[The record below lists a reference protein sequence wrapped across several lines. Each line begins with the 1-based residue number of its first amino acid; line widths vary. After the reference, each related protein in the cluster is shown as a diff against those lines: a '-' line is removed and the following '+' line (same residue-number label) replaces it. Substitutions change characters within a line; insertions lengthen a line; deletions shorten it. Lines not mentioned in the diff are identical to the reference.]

1 MGLKG
6 QIKEEMKTAMKSG
19 DRDRLKV
26 IRLILAAINQIEID
40 SRTILEDNDIIK
52 TINKMVKQRR
62 DSIAQFSKGGRDDLV
77 KIEAN
82 EIAILENYLPK
93 KLSNSEL
100 DTIIAEAVSNL
111 KADNMKDMGKDMN
124 TVKHAIEGRADMSL
138 VLPHIHDDCWSFV
151 RRKGAVR
158 CRARLG

>member
-1 MGLKG
+1 MDLKG

-77 KIEAN
+77 EIETN
-82 EIAILENYLPK
+82 EITILENYLPK
-93 KLSNSEL
+93 KLSDSEL

-111 KADNMKDMGKDMN
+111 KADNMKDMGKVMN

-138 VLPHIHDDCWSFV
+138 VSSKV
-151 RRKGAVR
+151 K
-158 CRARLG
+158 ARLS

>member
-26 IRLILAAINQIEID
+26 IRFILAAINQIEID

-62 DSIAQFSKGGRDDLV
+62 DSIAQFSKGGREDLV
-77 KIEAN
+77 EIETN
-82 EIAILENYLPK
+82 EITILENYLPK
-93 KLSNSEL
+93 KLSDSEL

-111 KADNMKDMGKDMN
+111 KADNMKDMGKVMN
-124 TVKHAIEGRADMSL
+124 TVKHAIEGRADMRL
-138 VLPHIHDDCWSFV
+138 VSSKV
-151 RRKGAVR
+151 K
-158 CRARLG
+158 ARLS

>member
-77 KIEAN
+77 EIETN

-93 KLSNSEL
+93 KLSNREL

-111 KADNMKDMGKDMN
+111 KADNMKDMGKVMN

-138 VLPHIHDDCWSFV
+138 VSSKV
-151 RRKGAVR
+151 K
-158 CRARLG
+158 ARLN

>member
-1 MGLKG
+1 MALKG

-62 DSIAQFSKGGRDDLV
+62 DSITQFSKGGREDLV
-77 KIEAN
+77 EIETN

-93 KLSNSEL
+93 KLSDSEL

-111 KADNMKDMGKDMN
+111 KADNMKDMGKVMN

-138 VLPHIHDDCWSFV
+138 VSSKV
-151 RRKGAVR
+151 K
-158 CRARLG
+158 ARLN

>member
-26 IRLILAAINQIEID
+26 IRFILAAINQIEID

-77 KIEAN
+77 EIETN

-93 KLSNSEL
+93 KLSDSEL

-111 KADNMKDMGKDMN
+111 KADNMKDMGKVMN
-124 TVKHAIEGRADMSL
+124 AVKHAIEGRADMSL
-138 VLPHIHDDCWSFV
+138 VSSKV
-151 RRKGAVR
+151 K
-158 CRARLG
+158 ARLS

>member
-1 MGLKG
+1 MALKG

-62 DSIAQFSKGGRDDLV
+62 DSIAQ
-77 KIEAN
+77 
-82 EIAILENYLPK
+82 
-93 KLSNSEL
+93 
-100 DTIIAEAVSNL
+100 
-111 KADNMKDMGKDMN
+111 
-124 TVKHAIEGRADMSL
+124 
-138 VLPHIHDDCWSFV
+138 
-151 RRKGAVR
+151 
-158 CRARLG
+158 

>member
-77 KIEAN
+77 EIETN

-93 KLSNSEL
+93 KLSDSEL

-111 KADNMKDMGKDMN
+111 KADNMKDMGKVMN

-138 VLPHIHDDCWSFV
+138 VSSKV
-151 RRKGAVR
+151 K
-158 CRARLG
+158 ARLN

>member
-1 MGLKG
+1 MALKG

-26 IRLILAAINQIEID
+26 IRLILAAINKIEID

-77 KIEAN
+77 EIETN

-93 KLSNSEL
+93 KLSDSEL

-111 KADNMKDMGKDMN
+111 KADNMKDMGKVMN

-138 VLPHIHDDCWSFV
+138 VSSKV
-151 RRKGAVR
+151 K
-158 CRARLG
+158 ARLS

>member
-1 MGLKG
+1 MALKG

-77 KIEAN
+77 EIETN

-93 KLSNSEL
+93 KLSDSEL

-111 KADNMKDMGKDMN
+111 KADNMKDMGKVMN

-138 VLPHIHDDCWSFV
+138 VSSKV
-151 RRKGAVR
+151 K
-158 CRARLG
+158 ARLN

>member
-1 MGLKG
+1 MALKG

-77 KIEAN
+77 EIETN

-93 KLSNSEL
+93 KLSDNEL

-111 KADNMKDMGKDMN
+111 KADNMKDMGKVMN

-138 VLPHIHDDCWSFV
+138 VSSKV
-151 RRKGAVR
+151 K
-158 CRARLG
+158 ARLS

>member
-1 MGLKG
+1 MDLKG

-77 KIEAN
+77 EIETN

-100 DTIIAEAVSNL
+100 DTIIAETVSNL
-111 KADNMKDMGKDMN
+111 KADNMKDMGKVMN

-138 VLPHIHDDCWSFV
+138 VSSKV
-151 RRKGAVR
+151 K
-158 CRARLG
+158 ARLS

>member
-1 MGLKG
+1 MITRKIIYLLSVFSLMSIGWG
-6 QIKEEMKTAMKSG
+6 RYCG
-19 DRDRLKV
+19 
-26 IRLILAAINQIEID
+26 NQIEID

-77 KIEAN
+77 EIETN

-93 KLSNSEL
+93 KLSDSEL

-111 KADNMKDMGKDMN
+111 KADNMKDMGKVMN
-124 TVKHAIEGRADMSL
+124 TVKHAIEGRADMRL
-138 VLPHIHDDCWSFV
+138 VSSKV
-151 RRKGAVR
+151 K
-158 CRARLG
+158 ARLS

>member
-1 MGLKG
+1 MDLKG

-52 TINKMVKQRR
+52 TINKMVKKRR

-77 KIEAN
+77 EIETN
-82 EIAILENYLPK
+82 EITILENYLPK
-93 KLSNSEL
+93 KLSDSEL

-111 KADNMKDMGKDMN
+111 KADNMKDMGKVMN

-138 VLPHIHDDCWSFV
+138 VSSKV
-151 RRKGAVR
+151 K
-158 CRARLG
+158 ARLS

>member
-1 MGLKG
+1 VKD
-6 QIKEEMKTAMKSG
+6 QIKEDMKTAMKSG

-52 TINKMVKQRR
+52 TINRMVKQRR

-77 KIEAN
+77 EIETN

-93 KLSNSEL
+93 KLSDSEL

-111 KADNMKDMGKDMN
+111 KADNMKDMGKVMN
-124 TVKHAIEGRADMSL
+124 TVKHAIEGRADMRL
-138 VLPHIHDDCWSFV
+138 VSSKV
-151 RRKGAVR
+151 K
-158 CRARLG
+158 ARLS

>member
-77 KIEAN
+77 EIETN
-82 EIAILENYLPK
+82 EITILENYLPK
-93 KLSNSEL
+93 KLSDSEL

-111 KADNMKDMGKDMN
+111 KADNMKDMGKVMN
-124 TVKHAIEGRADMSL
+124 TVKHAIEGRADRSL
-138 VLPHIHDDCWSFV
+138 VSSKV
-151 RRKGAVR
+151 K
-158 CRARLG
+158 ARLS

>member
-1 MGLKG
+1 MKD
-6 QIKEEMKTAMKSG
+6 QIKEDMKTAMKSG

-26 IRLILAAINQIEID
+26 IRLILAAINQNEID

-77 KIEAN
+77 EIETN

-93 KLSNSEL
+93 KLSDSEL
-100 DTIIAEAVSNL
+100 DTIIAEVVSNL
-111 KADNMKDMGKDMN
+111 KADNMKDMGKVMN
-124 TVKHAIEGRADMSL
+124 AVKHAIEGRADMSL
-138 VLPHIHDDCWSFV
+138 VSSKV
-151 RRKGAVR
+151 K
-158 CRARLG
+158 ARLS

>member
-77 KIEAN
+77 EIETN

-93 KLSNSEL
+93 KLSDNEL

-111 KADNMKDMGKDMN
+111 KADNMKDMGKVMN
-124 TVKHAIEGRADMSL
+124 AVKHAIEGRADMSL
-138 VLPHIHDDCWSFV
+138 VSSKV
-151 RRKGAVR
+151 K
-158 CRARLG
+158 ARLS

>member
-1 MGLKG
+1 MALKG

-40 SRTILEDNDIIK
+40 SRIILEDNDIIK

-77 KIEAN
+77 EIETN

-93 KLSNSEL
+93 KLSDSEL

-111 KADNMKDMGKDMN
+111 KADNMKDMGKVMN

-138 VLPHIHDDCWSFV
+138 VSSKV
-151 RRKGAVR
+151 KT
-158 CRARLG
+158 RLS

>member
-77 KIEAN
+77 EIETN

-93 KLSNSEL
+93 KLSDSEL

-111 KADNMKDMGKDMN
+111 KADNMKDMGKVMN

-138 VLPHIHDDCWSFV
+138 VSSKV
-151 RRKGAVR
+151 KT
-158 CRARLG
+158 RLS

>member
-62 DSIAQFSKGGRDDLV
+62 DSIAQFSKGGREDLV
-77 KIEAN
+77 EIETN
-82 EIAILENYLPK
+82 EITILENYLPK
-93 KLSNSEL
+93 KLSDSEL

-111 KADNMKDMGKDMN
+111 KADNMKDMGKVMN

-138 VLPHIHDDCWSFV
+138 VSSKV
-151 RRKGAVR
+151 K
-158 CRARLG
+158 ARLS

>member
-1 MGLKG
+1 MDLKG

-77 KIEAN
+77 EIETN

-93 KLSNSEL
+93 KLSDSEL

-111 KADNMKDMGKDMN
+111 KAANMKDMGKVMN

-138 VLPHIHDDCWSFV
+138 VSSKV
-151 RRKGAVR
+151 K
-158 CRARLG
+158 ARLN

>member
-77 KIEAN
+77 EIETN

-93 KLSNSEL
+93 KLSDNEL
-100 DTIIAEAVSNL
+100 DTIIAKAVSNL
-111 KADNMKDMGKDMN
+111 KADNMKDMGKVMN
-124 TVKHAIEGRADMSL
+124 AVKHAIEGRADMSL
-138 VLPHIHDDCWSFV
+138 VSSKV
-151 RRKGAVR
+151 K
-158 CRARLG
+158 ARLS

>member
-1 MGLKG
+1 MALKG
-6 QIKEEMKTAMKSG
+6 QIKEEMKSAMKSG

-77 KIEAN
+77 EIETN

-93 KLSNSEL
+93 KLSDSEL

-111 KADNMKDMGKDMN
+111 KADNMKDMGKVMN

-138 VLPHIHDDCWSFV
+138 VSSKV
-151 RRKGAVR
+151 K
-158 CRARLG
+158 ARLS

>member
-1 MGLKG
+1 MKN
-6 QIKEEMKTAMKSG
+6 QIKDDINTAMKSG

-77 KIEAN
+77 EIETN

-93 KLSNSEL
+93 KLSDNEL

-111 KADNMKDMGKDMN
+111 KADNMKDMGKVMN
-124 TVKHAIEGRADMSL
+124 TVKHAIEGRADMRL
-138 VLPHIHDDCWSFV
+138 VSSKV
-151 RRKGAVR
+151 K
-158 CRARLG
+158 ARLS

>member
-77 KIEAN
+77 EIETN

-93 KLSNSEL
+93 KLSDNEL

-111 KADNMKDMGKDMN
+111 KADNMKDMGKVMN
-124 TVKHAIEGRADMSL
+124 AVKHAIEGRADMSL
-138 VLPHIHDDCWSFV
+138 VSSKV
-151 RRKGAVR
+151 K
-158 CRARLG
+158 ARLN

>member
-77 KIEAN
+77 EIETN

-111 KADNMKDMGKDMN
+111 KADNMKDMGKVMN

-138 VLPHIHDDCWSFV
+138 VSSKV
-151 RRKGAVR
+151 K
-158 CRARLG
+158 ARLS

>member
-1 MGLKG
+1 MDIKG

-77 KIEAN
+77 EIETN

-93 KLSNSEL
+93 KLSDSEL

-111 KADNMKDMGKDMN
+111 KADNMKDMGKVMN

-138 VLPHIHDDCWSFV
+138 VSSKV
-151 RRKGAVR
+151 K
-158 CRARLG
+158 ARLS

>member
-1 MGLKG
+1 MDLKG

-77 KIEAN
+77 EIETN

-93 KLSNSEL
+93 KLSDNEL

-111 KADNMKDMGKDMN
+111 KADNMKDMGKVMN
-124 TVKHAIEGRADMSL
+124 AVKHAIEGRADMSL
-138 VLPHIHDDCWSFV
+138 VSSKV
-151 RRKGAVR
+151 K
-158 CRARLG
+158 ARLS

>member
-62 DSIAQFSKGGRDDLV
+62 DSIAQFSKGGREDLV
-77 KIEAN
+77 EIETN

-93 KLSNSEL
+93 KLSDSEL

-111 KADNMKDMGKDMN
+111 KADNMKDMGKVMN

-138 VLPHIHDDCWSFV
+138 VSSKV
-151 RRKGAVR
+151 KT
-158 CRARLG
+158 RLS

>member
-1 MGLKG
+1 MALKG

-77 KIEAN
+77 EIETN

-93 KLSNSEL
+93 KLSDNEL

-111 KADNMKDMGKDMN
+111 KADNMKDMGKVMN
-124 TVKHAIEGRADMSL
+124 AVKHAIEGRADMSL
-138 VLPHIHDDCWSFV
+138 VSSKV
-151 RRKGAVR
+151 K
-158 CRARLG
+158 ARLS

>member
-1 MGLKG
+1 MALKG

-62 DSIAQFSKGGRDDLV
+62 DSIAQFSKGGREDLV
-77 KIEAN
+77 EIETN
-82 EIAILENYLPK
+82 EITILENYLPK
-93 KLSNSEL
+93 KLSDSEL

-111 KADNMKDMGKDMN
+111 KADNMKDMGKVMN

-138 VLPHIHDDCWSFV
+138 VSSKV
-151 RRKGAVR
+151 K
-158 CRARLG
+158 ARLS

>member
-26 IRLILAAINQIEID
+26 IRFILAAINQIEID

-77 KIEAN
+77 EIETN

-93 KLSNSEL
+93 KLSDNEL

-111 KADNMKDMGKDMN
+111 KADNMKDMGKVMN
-124 TVKHAIEGRADMSL
+124 TVKHAIEGRADMRL
-138 VLPHIHDDCWSFV
+138 VSSKV
-151 RRKGAVR
+151 K
-158 CRARLG
+158 ARLS

>member
-1 MGLKG
+1 MDLKG

-77 KIEAN
+77 EIETN

-93 KLSNSEL
+93 KLSNREL

-111 KADNMKDMGKDMN
+111 KADNMKDMGKVMN

-138 VLPHIHDDCWSFV
+138 VSSKV
-151 RRKGAVR
+151 K
-158 CRARLG
+158 ARLS

>member
-1 MGLKG
+1 MDLKG

-62 DSIAQFSKGGRDDLV
+62 DSIAQFSRGGRDDLV
-77 KIEAN
+77 EIETN

-93 KLSNSEL
+93 KLSDSEL

-111 KADNMKDMGKDMN
+111 KADNMKDMGKVMN

-138 VLPHIHDDCWSFV
+138 VSSKV
-151 RRKGAVR
+151 K
-158 CRARLG
+158 ARLS

>member
-1 MGLKG
+1 MKD
-6 QIKEEMKTAMKSG
+6 QIKEDMKTAMKSG

-77 KIEAN
+77 EIETN

-93 KLSNSEL
+93 KLSDSEL

-111 KADNMKDMGKDMN
+111 KADNMKDMGKVMN
-124 TVKHAIEGRADMSL
+124 AVKHAIEGRADMSL
-138 VLPHIHDDCWSFV
+138 VSSKV
-151 RRKGAVR
+151 K
-158 CRARLG
+158 ARLS

>member
-6 QIKEEMKTAMKSG
+6 QIKEEMKIAMKSG

-77 KIEAN
+77 EIETN

-111 KADNMKDMGKDMN
+111 KADNMKDMGKVMN

-138 VLPHIHDDCWSFV
+138 VSSKV
-151 RRKGAVR
+151 K
-158 CRARLG
+158 ARLS